1 MIEVA
6 LFAIACLA
14 TVATLLPFLGVTPG
28 KGRGYDRDSIEDL
41 FLSKEWV
48 YENIRDLDFDHQVGK
63 IDDRDYQAMRG
74 AMKHQAGEILDRI
87 DQLKG
92 GGLRKVLE
100 KEVARHRKAGATDPS
115 CPGCGTP
122 AKPDDRFCSKCG
134 QQLG

>member
-1 MIEVA
+1 MIEVI

-14 TVATLLPFLGVTPG
+14 TIAALLPLLGITPG
-28 KGRGYDRDSIEDL
+28 SGRGSGRDNIEDL

-48 YENIRDLDFDHQVGK
+48 YENIKDLDFDHQVGK

-74 AMKHQAGEILDRI
+74 AMKHEAGEILDRI

-100 KEVARHRKAGATDPS
+100 KEIARHRKAKTAVS
-115 CPGCGTP
+115 CPGCGTV